1 MASWLGG
8 PGAWLGGPAACLG
21 GLREVGPGDDEGEA
35 DGVDEYTETKT
46 ALAEALAK
54 SSISPQTALIRYL
67 LCISC
72 SPLAWPIHRK
82 TLMFDP
88 LCRFEDRSQVRLR
101 QPKAWAVPAGFM
113 FHKTMHWVARYNA
126 AARSGQSSV
135 KFLDTAWLTFA
146 G

>member
-54 SSISPQTALIRYL
+54 SSISIALHHEGLVIDVAILVGGSMGEHGIHDAQHLVRQGDDGAL
-67 LCISC
+67 VS
-72 SPLAWPIHRK
+72 LAVRK
-82 TLMFDP
+82 P
-88 LCRFEDRSQVRLR
+88 R
-101 QPKAWAVPAGFM
+101 
-113 FHKTMHWVARYNA
+113 
-126 AARSGQSSV
+126 
-135 KFLDTAWLTFA
+135 
-146 G
+146 